1 MLDLFKQLG
10 PWAVVDIL
18 IIAAIIYRLLLLIR
32 GTRAMQMVIG
42 ILMLLGLAFVVSQIY
57 PLTTLKW
64 AMNKFYSSIIIIL
77 VIIFQEDI
85 RRVLSRV
92 GKKSFLQG
100 TDNSSSQMI
109 MDELVRTASSLSSNK
124 VGGLIVIERNIILTR
139 YVDMGALLDARISRE
154 LLLAVFN
161 PTSPI
166 HDGAVIVQRGRL
178 AAAGCF
184 LPLTRDENIDPNF
197 GTRHRAAIGISQ
209 ETDAL
214 VIVVSEE
221 TGAISLVADGIVSR
235 DLDTKELRKALR
247 NMLNQGLEKET
258 SGSAQPLSNVSVLE
272 KLKVSHWMGLRK

>member
-42 ILMLLGLAFVVSQIY
+42 ILMLLGIAFVVSQVY

-100 TDNSSSQMI
+100 TDNSSSQMV

-258 SGSAQPLSNVSVLE
+258 SGPAQPLSQVGVLE
-272 KLKVSHWMGLRK
+272 KFKVSHWMGLRK